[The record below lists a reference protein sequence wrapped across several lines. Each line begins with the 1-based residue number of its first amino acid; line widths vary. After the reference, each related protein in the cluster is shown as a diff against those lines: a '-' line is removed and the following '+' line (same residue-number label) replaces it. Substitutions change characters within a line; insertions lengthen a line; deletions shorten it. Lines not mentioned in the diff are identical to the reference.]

1 MSIARHHAEWLS
13 LVETSG
19 PFLSMPVLLRAFP
32 QGLDARESDRAGRLR
47 EVYEEWLDRKDEPAV
62 HRTWVHH
69 VLSDLLEYPSNFLA
83 EGQAIPPGLE
93 SMQPQFGETL
103 RPDWVLKHREAN
115 GRAQLLISLY
125 PPSQKLD
132 APMTGKVWKATPGTR
147 MMELLHASNVPLG
160 LLTNGEQW
168 MIVYAPRGETTGFAS
183 WYADLWMQEP
193 ITLRAFQSLL
203 HLRRFLGVA
212 AAETLPALF
221 ASSSKDQQEVT
232 DQLGYQVRRAVEML
246 VQAFDRIDA
255 ESGRQLLA
263 GMPEKELYN
272 SALTVMMRLVFLF
285 SAEERKLLLL
295 GDPLYDQHYAVS
307 TLSELLRERADQ
319 HGEEVLERR
328 HDAWCRLLATFR
340 AVFAGVQHEG
350 MRLPAYGGTLFDPDQ
365 YPFLE
370 GRAKGTNWTNTA
382 AKPLPINNRVVLHLL
397 EALQILRVKV
407 PGGGP
412 AEARRLSFRAL
423 DIEQIGHVY
432 EGLLDHT
439 AMHAPEPILGLAGAK
454 DKEPEIPLSKLEE
467 LARKGIEDL
476 VEYLHEETGKSENGL
491 RRLLGESSEID
502 DHTLLIA
509 CGQDARMFQRARPFA
524 ALLREDSFGQF
535 VVIPE
540 GSVYVTRGSDRRSTG
555 THYTPRSLTEPIVQY
570 TLEPLVYVGPAEGK
584 PKEEWQL
591 KSPKELLDLKVC
603 DMAMGS
609 GAFLVQACRYLAE
622 RLVEAWEKV
631 EKGQAGTFVTTP
643 DGELSTGSVGERL
656 IPADAAERIAIA
668 RRTVADRCLY
678 GVDINP
684 MAVEMAKL
692 SLWLIT
698 LQRDRPF
705 TFLDHS
711 LKCGD
716 SLLGVSSV
724 QQIENFSLRPGE
736 WQVTFATANLFRYVD
751 EASAKRRALEDLPS
765 NDHTQIENKNRLHAE
780 AEAATAKVK
789 AVADCLIAFELHGLD
804 GDAYEDERT
813 DEAEK
818 VQLLIKRDADA
829 SLKSQTPSIDQL
841 SAHARE
847 QLRGRRTFH
856 WPVQF
861 PEVIARGGF
870 DCFVGN
876 PPFMGGQKITGTLG
890 TDYRNYLVERM
901 AGGQRGSAD
910 FCVYFFLRAYD
921 LLRPNSGTLGLVATN
936 TIAQGDS
943 REVGLDQIVST
954 RSGVVIR
961 AVPTCPWPGNAA
973 LEVSHVW
980 IRRGNW
986 SGERF
991 INGSSVQ
998 GITSYLAPLAA
1009 VSGKPFRLNANS
1021 NKSFIG
1027 SYVLG
1032 MGFVLTPE
1040 EAQVLLK
1047 KDPRNKEVVIPYIN
1061 GEDLNSRPD
1070 QSPSRWIINFFN
1082 WPLDRTATGNWADAD
1097 EAQRKTWL
1105 KTGIVP
1111 QDYPARVAGDF
1122 KDCLAIVRE
1131 KVKPQRE
1138 AQNDERGQK
1147 LWWQYLRHRPEL
1159 YETVRDLNRVLAKAL
1174 TSKHHAFAFL
1184 PRGLVYDQTGPIFA
1198 FDSSDWFA
1206 VLQSDIHAL
1215 WALDYGAS
1223 LETRPRYTPSDCF
1236 ETFPFPPMTEEL
1248 SVLGEKYHEQRGEMM
1263 LRRQEGLT
1271 KIYNRFSNPNEHAED
1286 VEGLRRL
1293 HTQINQAAFRAY
1305 GWDNMDLNQGFRET
1319 KAGLRYTISAV
1330 AWQCIRDRLLELNHR
1345 LHAAE
1350 NHTETL
1356 PSPLKRKRR
1365 VGLKKSEVGE
1375 LGLFE

>member
-32 QGLDARESDRAGRLR
+32 QGLDARESDRASRLR

-69 VLSDLLEYPSNFLA
+69 VLSAFLEYPSDLLA

-115 GRAQLLISLY
+115 GRPQLLISLY

-132 APMTGKVWKATPGTR
+132 APVTGKVWKATPGTR
-147 MMELLHASNVPLG
+147 MMELLHSSDVPLG

-212 AAETLPALF
+212 ADESLPALF
-221 ASSSKDQQEVT
+221 TASSKDQQEVT

-246 VQAFDRIDA
+246 VQAFDRIDV

-340 AVFAGVQHEG
+340 AVYAGVQHEA
-350 MRLPAYGGTLFDPDQ
+350 MRLPAYGGTLFDPDR

-370 GRAKGTNWTNTA
+370 GRAKDTKWKNTV

-439 AMHAPEPILGLAGAK
+439 AKRASELILGLAGAK

-467 LARKGIEDL
+467 LARKGTEDL
-476 VEYLHEETGKSENGL
+476 VEYLHEETGKSESGL
-491 RRLLGESSEID
+491 RRLLGKPSEID
-502 DHTLLIA
+502 DHTILIA
-509 CGQDARMFQRARPFA
+509 CGQDPRLLQRVKPFV
-524 ALLREDSFGQF
+524 ALLREDSFGQL

-540 GSVYVTRGSDRRSTG
+540 GSVYLTRGSDRRSTG

-584 PKEEWQL
+584 TKEEWQL
-591 KSPKELLDLKVC
+591 RSPKELLDLKVC

-609 GAFLVQACRYLAE
+609 GAFLVQACRYLAD

-631 EKGQAGTFVTTP
+631 EKSQAGTFVTTP
-643 DGELSTGSVGERL
+643 EGELSTGSVGERL

-678 GVDINP
+678 GVDINQ

-692 SLWLIT
+692 SFWLIT

-705 TFLDHS
+705 TFLDHA

-716 SLLGVSSV
+716 SLLGVSSL
-724 QQIENFSLRPGE
+724 QQIENFSLRSGPV
-736 WQVTFATANLFRYVD
+736 QTTISTVNLFRYI
-751 EASAKRRALEDLPS
+751 EHAAAKRRDLENLPS
-765 NDHTQIENKNRLHAE
+765 NDRGQIEAKTRLHVE
-780 AEAATAKVK
+780 AESATAKVK
-789 AVADCLIAFELHGLD
+789 ALADCLIALELRGLD
-804 GDAYEDERT
+804 GEAYEEERT
-813 DEAEK
+813 
-818 VQLLIKRDADA
+818 IDADQVA
-829 SLKSQTPSIDQL
+829 LAMQKPLLEFQ
-841 SAHARE
+841 AYARE
-847 QLRGRRTFH
+847 QMDKRRSFH
-856 WPVQF
+856 WPVEF
-861 PEVIARGGF
+861 PEVFERGGF
-870 DCFVGN
+870 NAFVGN
-876 PPFMGGQKITGTLG
+876 PPFMGGSKITGVFG
-890 TDYRNYLVERM
+890 TKYRDFLVEHVS
-901 AGGQRGSAD
+901 RGRRGNAD
-910 FCVYFFLRAYD
+910 LVAYFFIRAHS
-921 LLRPNSGTLGLVATN
+921 LLKSGEGILGLLATN
-936 TIAQGDS
+936 TIAQGDT
-943 REVGLDQIVST
+943 REVGLEQLLAEDALLL
-954 RSGVVIR
+954 R
-961 AVPTCPWPGNAA
+961 AVQSAPWPGAA
-973 LEVSHVW
+973 AIEVAIVW
-980 IRRGNW
+980 LRRGYWN
-986 SGERF
+986 GEF
-991 INGSSVQ
+991 ILNGEPVQ
-998 GITSYLAPLAA
+998 GITSYLTQ
-1009 VSGKPFRLNANS
+1009 VSSITGKPFRLADNAG
-1021 NKSFIG
+1021 KSFVG
-1027 SYVLG
+1027 TYVHG
-1032 MGFVLTPE
+1032 EGFVLLPE
-1040 EAQVLLK
+1040 EVESLVKKSIRNRDVLF
-1047 KDPRNKEVVIPYIN
+1047 PYLN
-1061 GEDLNSRPD
+1061 GEDINSRPD
-1070 QSPSRWIINFFN
+1070 QSPSRWAINFFD
-1082 WPLDRTATGNWADAD
+1082 WPI
-1097 EAQRKTWL
+1097 EKAQN
-1105 KTGIVP
+1105 
-1111 QDYPARVAGDF
+1111 YPDCF
-1122 KDCLAIVRE
+1122 KIVRE
-1131 KVKPQRE
+1131 RVLPERLQNPNKQRRE
-1138 AQNDERGQK
+1138 
-1147 LWWQYLRHRPEL
+1147 LWWRFTRPTLEL
-1159 YETVRDLNRVLAKAL
+1159 YSTVRKLQRFLVHPL
-1174 TSKHHAFAFL
+1174 TSKYNTF
-1184 PRGLVYDQTGPIFA
+1184 IFVGHGVILSHMTIVIA
-1198 FDSSDWFA
+1198 FDDWANYA
-1206 VLQSDIHAL
+1206 VLQSELHWNWVLA
-1215 WALDYGAS
+1215 YGNK
-1223 LETRPRYTPSDCF
+1223 LETRPQYTPSDVF
-1236 ETFPFPPMTEEL
+1236 ETFRFPPSERPDFMKAL
-1248 SVLGEKYHEQRGEMM
+1248 SGSGERFYEFRRHIT
-1263 LRRQEGLT
+1263 LTRQEGLT
-1271 KIYNRFSNPNEHAED
+1271 KIYNRFHNSGEKSED
-1286 VEGLRRL
+1286 IARLRALHVEMD
-1293 HTQINQAAFRAY
+1293 QAVVAAY
-1305 GWDNMDLNQGFRET
+1305 NWSDLELGHGFHET
-1319 KAGLRYTISAV
+1319 KQGVRYTISEAARRTV
-1330 AWQCIRDRLLELNHR
+1330 LDRLLALNHQR
-1345 LHAAE
+1345 YEEEVRAGLHEKKNAGSA
-1350 NHTETL
+1350 
-1356 PSPLKRKRR
+1356 KRK
-1365 VGLKKSEVGE
+1365 VKSAVREDVAKYGNLE
-1375 LGLFE
+1375 LDL